1 MRQRH
6 KQNPG
11 RFNVALTITAST
23 AARGDG
29 GDWQKAWGG
38 DQTTVRGMWRK
49 MSFTEGVANGGSMSR
64 AAGVWEIPWIPS
76 VSEEFRV
83 SYVDRGGVTHYQR
96 IIGID
101 DPEKAGR
108 ELHLYVVE
116 DEGAQ

>member
-11 RFNVALTITAST
+11 RFTTALTITAST
-23 AARGDG
+23 ASRGEG

-38 DQTTVRGMWRK
+38 QFTSVRGMWRK
-49 MSFTEGVANGGSMSR
+49 VSFTEATTNGGEMSR
-64 AAGVWEIPWIPS
+64 ASGVWEIPWIPALS
-76 VSEEFRV
+76 QEFRV
-83 SYVDRGGVTHYQR
+83 SYIDRGGTTRYQR

-101 DPEKAGR
+101 DPEKMGR

-116 DEGAQ
+116 DEGAK

>member
-1 MRQRH
+1 M
-6 KQNPG
+6 
-11 RFNVALTITAST
+11 ALTITAST
-23 AARGDG
+23 AVRGEG

-38 DQTTVRGMWRK
+38 TEARVRGMWRK
-49 MSFTEGVANGGSMSR
+49 VSFTEGISNGGSMSR
-64 AAGVWEIPWIPS
+64 ASGVWEIPWVPA

-83 SYVDRGGVTHYQR
+83 TYIDRNGTTHYQR

-101 DPEKAGR
+101 DPDKQSK